1 MRLSFRK
8 PATLIGPFLAAALA
22 LPTLAGAQGSAVAGL
37 KQALEIGT
45 AAAVKQTSAE
55 DGYLGNPLIKIGLPD
70 SLQSMARGLRAIG
83 MGSKVD
89 EFEVSMNR
97 AAEQAAGQATEVF
110 VAGVQQ
116 MTFSDAQSILAG
128 GGTAATD
135 YFERTTRD
143 ELRKRFQPIVDQQMD
158 SVGVVQEYDQLA
170 ERYEALPFTRSPD
183 LDIRSYVTEKSLDG
197 LFTVLGQQEQKIRA
211 DPAARTTSLL
221 RQVFGSQ

>member
-1 MRLSFRK
+1 
-8 PATLIGPFLAAALA
+8 
-22 LPTLAGAQGSAVAGL
+22 
-37 KQALEIGT
+37 
-45 AAAVKQTSAE
+45 
-55 DGYLGNPLIKIGLPD
+55 
-70 SLQSMARGLRAIG
+70 
-83 MGSKVD
+83 
-89 EFEVSMNR
+89 
-97 AAEQAAGQATEVF
+97 
-110 VAGVQQ
+110 VQQ
-116 MTFSDAQSILAG
+116 ITFCDAQSILAG